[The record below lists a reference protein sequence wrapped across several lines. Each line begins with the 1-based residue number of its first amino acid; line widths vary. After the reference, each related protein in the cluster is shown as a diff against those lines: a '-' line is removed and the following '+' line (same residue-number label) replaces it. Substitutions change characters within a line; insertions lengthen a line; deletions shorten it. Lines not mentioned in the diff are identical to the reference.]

1 MRVRFFILTYH
12 LRPHAVFGKVLRVF
26 QKEDKMFSGPW
37 QIVLLLV
44 VIVLVFGSKK
54 LPELARALGKAKGE
68 FKKGTQ
74 EGEQLLSEDLTKEA
88 LPKAAPPEIEK

>member
-1 MRVRFFILTYH
+1 
-12 LRPHAVFGKVLRVF
+12 
-26 QKEDKMFSGPW
+26 MFSGPW

-74 EGEQLLSEDLTKEA
+74 EGEQLLADDDK
-88 LPKAAPPEIEK
+88 PKIEQAKADDKA

>member
-1 MRVRFFILTYH
+1 
-12 LRPHAVFGKVLRVF
+12 
-26 QKEDKMFSGPW
+26 MFSGPW

-74 EGEQLLSEDLTKEA
+74 EGEELLADDDK
-88 LPKAAPPEIEK
+88 PKPRKIEQKSDDNA

>member
-1 MRVRFFILTYH
+1 
-12 LRPHAVFGKVLRVF
+12 
-26 QKEDKMFSGPW
+26 MFSGPW

-68 FKKGTQ
+68 FKKGLA
-74 EGEQLLSEDLTKEA
+74 EGEKEDSSDNPVKEMLEA
-88 LPKAAPPEIEK
+88 K

>member
-1 MRVRFFILTYH
+1 
-12 LRPHAVFGKVLRVF
+12 
-26 QKEDKMFSGPW
+26 MFSGPW

-68 FKKGTQ
+68 FKKGTE
-74 EGEQLLSEDLTKEA
+74 EGEALLREA
-88 LPKAAPPEIEK
+88 PKPSLEERKAAPEAPKAIEAEVAQK

>member
-1 MRVRFFILTYH
+1 
-12 LRPHAVFGKVLRVF
+12 
-26 QKEDKMFSGPW
+26 MFSGPW

-74 EGEQLLSEDLTKEA
+74 EGEQLLADDDKPQPRKLEQKSDDNA
-88 LPKAAPPEIEK
+88 

>member
-1 MRVRFFILTYH
+1 
-12 LRPHAVFGKVLRVF
+12 
-26 QKEDKMFSGPW
+26 MFSGPW

-74 EGEQLLSEDLTKEA
+74 EGEQLLADGDKPKLEKKSDAEA
-88 LPKAAPPEIEK
+88 

>member
-1 MRVRFFILTYH
+1 
-12 LRPHAVFGKVLRVF
+12 
-26 QKEDKMFSGPW
+26 MFSGPW

-74 EGEQLLSEDLTKEA
+74 EGEQLLADDDK
-88 LPKAAPPEIEK
+88 PKLEQAKADDKA

>member
-1 MRVRFFILTYH
+1 
-12 LRPHAVFGKVLRVF
+12 
-26 QKEDKMFSGPW
+26 MFSGPW

-74 EGEQLLSEDLTKEA
+74 EGEQLLADEDK
-88 LPKAAPPEIEK
+88 PKLEQAKTDEKA